1 MRIVFPQGGA
11 AFGYGAGA
19 GMHERRLVR
28 RATTAILTPTGTRGP
43 RMPKG
48 TSCVELDVL

>member
-1 MRIVFPQGGA
+1 MRIVFLQGGA
-11 AFGYGAGA
+11 AFGNGAGA

-28 RATTAILTPTGTRGP
+28 RATAATLASTRGS

-48 TSCVELDVL
+48 TSCVGFDVVGS

>member
-11 AFGYGAGA
+11 AFGDGARA

-28 RATTAILTPTGTRGP
+28 RATTATLTPTRGP
-43 RMPKG
+43 RVLKG
-48 TSCVELDVL
+48 TSCIGLDVVGS